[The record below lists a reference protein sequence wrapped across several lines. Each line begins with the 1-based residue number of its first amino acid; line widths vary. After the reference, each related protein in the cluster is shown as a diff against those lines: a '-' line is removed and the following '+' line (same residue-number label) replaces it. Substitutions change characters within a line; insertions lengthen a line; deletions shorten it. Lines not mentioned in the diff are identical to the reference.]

1 MRQTSVLE
9 GVPAGGLC
17 SGAAPFEDGLF
28 EGPFD
33 EAFVEFGETS
43 AGPLSNVRAGFSLDV
58 CAVTCCAEQT
68 RKIVRMKHQ
77 RTRLWFLFMFFF
89 LFLFLGS
96 QSQQRGPGERP
107 EAMLAD
113 HFLKLIF
120 LTCAG
125 LNS

>member
-17 SGAAPFEDGLF
+17 SGFEDGLF

-68 RKIVRMKHQ
+68 RKIVRMKCP
-77 RTRLWFLFMFFF
+77 RTRLWILFMFFF
-89 LFLFLGS
+89 LFLFWFLNHS
-96 QSQQRGPGERP
+96 NVAQVAVERL
-107 EAMLAD
+107 ETMLPPMRPVYAVP
-113 HFLKLIF
+113 II
-120 LTCAG
+120 
-125 LNS
+125 S